1 MTATLTARPLW
12 KSKTSTR
19 PKSKCRTKRRKNCS
33 DAFKRGWMNPAFRWQ
48 CHHASFSWERRRPA
62 GSLHDATTNIRLP
75 ARRRR
80 SQDPVRA
87 EIRCL
92 TLLCASPRLVLH
104 FDMKIVICDPVSP
117 KGIAL
122 LQQRPEFQVVVLPK
136 RLTEAELLPVV
147 ADAVALV
154 VRSETKVTRKIIEAA
169 PKLRVVGRAGGGVDN
184 VAIEAATQHGTVVMN
199 TPGGNT
205 VTTAE
210 LSFGMRLSLARKV
223 PQAHA
228 SMVAGKW
235 DRKLFQGAELM
246 GKTLGVLGM
255 GRIGTEVAKRAI
267 AFGMRVI
274 AYAPYLTE
282 DRAKAIGAEFAAS
295 LDAVYL
301 AADFITVHM
310 PVTPETK
317 HMLNA
322 AAFAKMKPGV
332 RIVNCARG
340 EIISEADLIAALESN
355 KVAGAALDVYAVEP
369 LPADHPYRKQPNLI
383 LTPHLGAST
392 EEAQEKCGIEVAEV
406 IAGYLLTGEVRNAVN
421 LPYLDAKTYEQVKPY
436 LPLGEA
442 MGKLLSQ
449 LATATADRIYI
460 TYGGNAR
467 LLPNID
473 PVTRAVLRGF
483 LSGSNLKDVN
493 NVNVRAAAASIGI
506 TVEEKKSD
514 EPVTFNEWVHVQI
527 FSGGKKLISAG
538 GTFFGSPN
546 NPRIVRLFSQSVE
559 IPVTGTLLLLNN
571 ADKPGMVGHLGTL
584 LADLAAVEQ
593 CGQAGHGRPS
603 RHAAGPAQG
612 EHRQHEPGP
621 RHGGRAGVDSF
632 EPGQRAAAGRAG

>member
-1 MTATLTARPLW
+1 
-12 KSKTSTR
+12 
-19 PKSKCRTKRRKNCS
+19 
-33 DAFKRGWMNPAFRWQ
+33 
-48 CHHASFSWERRRPA
+48 
-62 GSLHDATTNIRLP
+62 
-75 ARRRR
+75 
-80 SQDPVRA
+80 
-87 EIRCL
+87 
-92 TLLCASPRLVLH
+92 
-104 FDMKIVICDPVSP
+104 MKIIVCDPISP

-136 RLTEAELLPVV
+136 RLPEPELLPLV
-147 ADAVALV
+147 ADAEALV
-154 VRSETKVTRKIIEAA
+154 VRSETKVTRKVIEAA
-169 PKLRVVGRAGGGVDN
+169 PKLRVVGRAGVGVDN
-184 VAIEAATQHGTVVMN
+184 VDIEAATQHGTVVMN

-210 LSFGMRLSLARKV
+210 LSFTMLLSLARKV

-235 DRKLFQGAELM
+235 DRKLYQGAELM

-274 AYAPYLTE
+274 AYDPYLTE
-282 DRAKAIGAEFAAS
+282 DRARAIGAEFAAS

-340 EIISEADLIAALESN
+340 EIIEENDLIAALESN

-392 EEAQEKCGIEVAEV
+392 NEAQEKCGIEVAEV

-421 LPYLDAKTYEQVKPY
+421 LPFLDAKTYEQVKPY

-442 MGKLLSQ
+442 LGKLLAQ
-449 LATATADRIYI
+449 LTPATADRLYI
-460 TYGGNAR
+460 TYGGHAQA
-467 LLPNID
+467 LPNTD
-473 PVTRAVLRGF
+473 PVTRAILRGF

-493 NVNVRAAAASIGI
+493 NVNVRSAAASIGI

-514 EPVTFNEWVHVQI
+514 EPVTFNEWVHVQA
-527 FSGGKKLISAG
+527 FSNGNKLVSAG

-546 NPRIVRLFSQSVE
+546 NPRIVRLFSTPVE
-559 IPVTGTLLLLNN
+559 IPVSGTLLLLNN
-571 ADKPGMVGHLGTL
+571 KDRPGIVGHLGTL
-584 LADLAAVEQ
+584 LSQHKVNIANMSLTRDTAGGLALTVLNLDSAPPPAVLAELRKDPDISNVKVVQ
-593 CGQAGHGRPS
+593 L
-603 RHAAGPAQG
+603 
-612 EHRQHEPGP
+612 
-621 RHGGRAGVDSF
+621 
-632 EPGQRAAAGRAG
+632 

>member
-1 MTATLTARPLW
+1 
-12 KSKTSTR
+12 
-19 PKSKCRTKRRKNCS
+19 
-33 DAFKRGWMNPAFRWQ
+33 
-48 CHHASFSWERRRPA
+48 
-62 GSLHDATTNIRLP
+62 
-75 ARRRR
+75 
-80 SQDPVRA
+80 
-87 EIRCL
+87 
-92 TLLCASPRLVLH
+92 
-104 FDMKIVICDPVSP
+104 MKIVVCDPISP

-136 RLTEAELLPVV
+136 RLPEAELLPIV

-154 VRSETKVTRKIIEAA
+154 VRSETKVTRKVIEAA
-169 PKLRVVGRAGGGVDN
+169 PQLKVVGRAGVGVDN
-184 VAIEAATQHGTVVMN
+184 VDIEAATQHGTVVMN

-210 LSFGMRLSLARKV
+210 LSFAMLLSLARKV

-228 SMVAGKW
+228 TMIAGKW
-235 DRKLFQGAELM
+235 DRKLFQGAELS

-255 GRIGTEVAKRAI
+255 GRIGTEVAKRAL

-274 AYAPYLTE
+274 AYDPYLTE
-282 DRAKAIGAEFAAS
+282 ERAKAIGAEFAS
-295 LDAVYL
+295 SVDQVYL

-317 HMLNA
+317 GMLNA

-340 EIISEADLIAALESN
+340 EIIVENDLIAALESG
-355 KVAGAALDVYAVEP
+355 KVGGAALDVFTVEP
-369 LPADHPYRKQPNLI
+369 LPADHPFRKQPNLI

-406 IAGYLLTGEVRNAVN
+406 IAGYLLTGEVRNGVN
-421 LPYLDAKTYEQVKPY
+421 LPYLDAKTYELVKPY

-442 MGKLLSQ
+442 LGKLLGQ
-449 LATATADRIYI
+449 LAPTGTDRLYI
-460 TYGGNAR
+460 TYGGHAQK
-467 LLPNID
+467 LPNID

-483 LSGSNLKDVN
+483 LANSNLKDVN
-493 NVNVRAAAASIGI
+493 NVNVRSVAASIGI

-514 EPVTFNEWVHVQI
+514 EPVTFNEWLHVQV

-546 NPRIVRLFSQSVE
+546 NPRIVRLSGQPVE
-559 IPVTGTLLLLNN
+559 IPISGTLMLLNN
-571 ADKPGMVGHLGTL
+571 KDRPGIVGYLGTL
-584 LADLAAVEQ
+584 LGKHQVNNASMSLAPDTVGGNALTVLSLDSAPP
-593 CGQAGHGRPS
+593 QALLDELQKDHDIS
-603 RHAAGPAQG
+603 N
-612 EHRQHEPGP
+612 
-621 RHGGRAGVDSF
+621 VKVVKL
-632 EPGQRAAAGRAG
+632 

>member
-1 MTATLTARPLW
+1 
-12 KSKTSTR
+12 
-19 PKSKCRTKRRKNCS
+19 
-33 DAFKRGWMNPAFRWQ
+33 
-48 CHHASFSWERRRPA
+48 
-62 GSLHDATTNIRLP
+62 
-75 ARRRR
+75 
-80 SQDPVRA
+80 
-87 EIRCL
+87 
-92 TLLCASPRLVLH
+92 
-104 FDMKIVICDPVSP
+104 MKIVICDPISP

-136 RLTEAELLPVV
+136 RLPEAELIPLV

-154 VRSETKVTRKIIEAA
+154 VRSETKVTKKIIEAA
-169 PKLRVVGRAGGGVDN
+169 PKLRVVGRAGVGVDN
-184 VAIEAATQHGTVVMN
+184 VDIEAATQHGTVVMN

-210 LSFGMRLSLARKV
+210 LSFAMLLSLARKV

-228 SMVAGKW
+228 TMVAGKW
-235 DRKLFQGAELM
+235 DRKLFQGVELA

-267 AFGMRVI
+267 AFGMRVV
-274 AYAPYLTE
+274 AYDPYLTE
-282 DRAKAIGAEFAAS
+282 ERAKAIGAEFAES
-295 LDAVYL
+295 LDDVYL
-301 AADFITVHM
+301 NADFITVHM
-310 PVTPETK
+310 PVTKETK
-317 HMLNA
+317 EMLNA

-332 RIVNCARG
+332 KIVNCARG
-340 EIISEADLIAALESN
+340 EIISETDLIAALESG
-355 KVAGAALDVYAVEP
+355 KVAGAALDVFAVEP

-442 MGKLLSQ
+442 LGKLLAQ
-449 LATATADRIYI
+449 LSPENADRIYI

-473 PVTRAVLRGF
+473 PVTRAVLQGF
-483 LSGSNLKDVN
+483 LASKNLKDLN
-493 NVNVRAAAASIGI
+493 NVNVRTAAASIGI

-514 EPVTFNEWVHVQI
+514 EPVTFNEWVHVQL
-527 FSGGKKLISAG
+527 FSGAKKLISAG

-546 NPRIVRLFSQSVE
+546 NPRIVRLFSQPVE
-559 IPVTGTLLLLNN
+559 LPVTGTLLFLNN
-571 ADKPGMVGHLGTL
+571 TDKPGIVGYLGTL
-584 LADLAAVEQ
+584 LGKHKVNIASMSLSRDTAGGSALTVFNLDSAPPQALLEELQKDADISNVKVVKL
-593 CGQAGHGRPS
+593 
-603 RHAAGPAQG
+603 
-612 EHRQHEPGP
+612 
-621 RHGGRAGVDSF
+621 
-632 EPGQRAAAGRAG
+632 